1 MISKEM
7 HKTLIRFKIGPS
19 AADVFSSV
27 AAQTDR
33 RPPTRVL
40 KDHSY
45 LFHPGQ
51 KLGEVQSR
59 GLSYVKYHLSF
70 LRKNENLIPPPFLMV
85 GGLQFHSTYSMLYI
99 SITVTRPT
107 ISRPRNRPIRHRY
120 MSTPHTPTPRLFG

>member
-70 LRKNENLIPPPFLMV
+70 LGKNENLIPPRFSWWGVAFPV
-85 GGLQFHSTYSMLYI
+85 PVQYAVYQYHSHA
-99 SITVTRPT
+99 
-107 ISRPRNRPIRHRY
+107 SRD
-120 MSTPHTPTPRLFG
+120 L